1 MREFANSDIKMN
13 NSNTS
18 MNVSTIGM
26 NVSTFGIVE
35 QAPQPPVQLNS
46 ADHLRQQ
53 MLNLAPREVIEQVI
67 FDPQNGI
74 VKREIH
80 FGIIDYLTVSISYF

>member
-1 MREFANSDIKMN
+1 MNHIVRDFANSDIKMN
-13 NSNTS
+13 HSNTS
-18 MNVSTIGM
+18 M

-35 QAPQPPVQLNS
+35 QAPQPPAQLNS

-67 FDPQNGI
+67 FDPQHGI

-80 FGIIDYLTVSISYF
+80 FGIIDYLTVSFSNF